1 MRAYSR
7 TALVV
12 VFLVALAVQAFA
24 LPLYN
29 ITDLGSFAVTPDLSI
44 GFGVNATG
52 EVTGFSVTPMGYE
65 NAFLYNGTTLG

>member
-29 ITDLGSFAVTPDLSI
+29 ITTSARLRRRPLHRI
-44 GFGVNATG
+44 WLNATG
-52 EVTGFSVTPMGYE
+52 E
-65 NAFLYNGTTLG
+65 